1 MIIKLEQKDYYSFF
15 NMLSVYKVYADLSE
29 ETKEMVEPP
38 ISAID
43 LLINEIGEIII
54 DSNLYETNLKEEGIY
69 LQLAKF
75 SLGTGNE
82 LLNSEIL
89 KKFYSCNPD
98 SYFLIKRNE
107 LFNFLLDHEIE
118 V

>member
-15 NMLSVYKVYADLSE
+15 NMLAVYKVYADLSE
-29 ETKEMVEPP
+29 EEKRIITPP
-38 ISAID
+38 ISAVD
-43 LLINEIGEIII
+43 LLINELGEIIV
-54 DSNLYETNLKEEGIY
+54 DSNFYETNLEEANMF

-82 LLNSEIL
+82 FLNHDVLSKL
-89 KKFYSCNPD
+89 YNCN
-98 SYFLIKRNE
+98 SNSFFLIKKNE

>member
-15 NMLSVYKVYADLSE
+15 NMLAVYKVYAELNE
-29 ETKEMVEPP
+29 EVKE
-38 ISAID
+38 I
-43 LLINEIGEIII
+43 INEIGEIII
-54 DSNLYETNLKEEGIY
+54 DSNLYETNLEETEMF

-75 SLGTGNE
+75 SLGIGKE
-82 LLNSEIL
+82 LLNYEIL
-89 KKFYSCNPD
+89 KKFHNCNPN
-98 SYFLIKRNE
+98 SYFLIKKNE